1 MITEWNFYT
10 KTDGKTKA
18 VSDIPEIPAMKVDT
32 VVDKKASVMIHTVTG
47 KMTFEE
53 IKSSYEAI
61 LSHPDFQENMNS
73 IWDLRDA
80 DACKFDSIDIIK
92 MARYFETKEK
102 NRAKYKAA
110 VVVSRDSEY
119 GLSRKYQVA
128 TADLPAKVD
137 IFINLEEA
145 KRWVTGAD

>member
-1 MITEWNFYT
+1 
-10 KTDGKTKA
+10 
-18 VSDIPEIPAMKVDT
+18 MKVDT

-80 DACKFDSIDIIK
+80 DASKFDSIDIIK

-102 NRAKYKAA
+102 NRAKYKAGII
-110 VVVSRDSEY
+110 VSRDSEY

-145 KRWVTGAD
+145 KRWVTGAG